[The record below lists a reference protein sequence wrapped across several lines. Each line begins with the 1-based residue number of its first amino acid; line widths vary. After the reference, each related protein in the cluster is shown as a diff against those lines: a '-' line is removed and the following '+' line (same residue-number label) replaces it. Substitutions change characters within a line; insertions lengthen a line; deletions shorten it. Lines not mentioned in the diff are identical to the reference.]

1 MALFDAVF
9 VAFYC
14 SQFCGIQAAV
24 CFRPSSHSISEK
36 LFLLETGQY
45 RRYSLVQSNRH
56 KAGFNTPVHLQPA
69 GRFLQLTRFRPK
81 KKKMKPTTGA
91 RRPSAAH
98 KDRIQLYKTPP
109 SHLKLVHDRVSRKLV
124 VSATQLPQ
132 QHTTASHILAES
144 SSAVRSFFDTAHVSP
159 NRLIYITA
167 GLIFK
172 PSSPLPFG
180 GHKSRPGYL
189 DYAGATV
196 ESLLEYIL
204 TASFKRYWSYRG
216 REAIDFVTENLNEAM
231 KLHIEQDRDL
241 LNELMLVGIKRV
253 GHSVGAK
260 GVLIP
265 AGLEHVDQLDSRT
278 HIGVTFTPRRRGVP
292 PILENKDMGERG
304 CQKKQLNV
312 LD

>member
-1 MALFDAVF
+1 
-9 VAFYC
+9 
-14 SQFCGIQAAV
+14 
-24 CFRPSSHSISEK
+24 
-36 LFLLETGQY
+36 
-45 RRYSLVQSNRH
+45 
-56 KAGFNTPVHLQPA
+56 
-69 GRFLQLTRFRPK
+69 
-81 KKKMKPTTGA
+81 MKPTTGA

-124 VSATQLPQ
+124 VSATPSQEQQPQ
-132 QHTTASHILAES
+132 QHTNASHILAES
-144 SSAVRSFFDTAHVSP
+144 SSAVRSFFNTAHVSP

-189 DYAGATV
+189 DYTGTTV

-204 TASFKRYWSYRG
+204 SASFKRYWSYRG
-216 REAIDFVTENLNEAM
+216 REAIDFVTENLNDAM

-253 GHSVGAK
+253 GHYVGAK

-265 AGLEHVDQLDSRT
+265 AGLEHVDQVDSQTRT
-278 HIGVTFTPRRRGVP
+278 GVTFTPRRRGVP
-292 PILENKDMGERG
+292 PILG
-304 CQKKQLNV
+304 KQI
-312 LD
+312 